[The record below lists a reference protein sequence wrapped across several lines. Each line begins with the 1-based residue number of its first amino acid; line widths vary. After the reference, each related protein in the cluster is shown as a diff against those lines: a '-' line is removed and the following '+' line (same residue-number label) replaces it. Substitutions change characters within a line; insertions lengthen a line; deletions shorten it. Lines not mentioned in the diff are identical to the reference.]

1 MRECLYNRVHSELK
15 SLLDHFPPP
24 GPDTLIT
31 EKNVATR
38 RPFGKQMAMENLKKM
53 AEADHDLFRDIEV
66 RETCFPG
73 PENAPEVR
81 VLIMRPK
88 KEVGLLPGY
97 LSIHG
102 GGLILGSPEEE
113 QAVAMAFCREVN
125 CVVISPD
132 YRLAPENP
140 YPAGVQDCYAVL
152 CHMARHA
159 EELGIDPEKIGVGGG
174 SAGGNLSAAMTLMAR
189 DKGFPKLCGVFLG
202 SPMLDCR
209 NITRS
214 SLELDDL
221 ALLWNRP
228 QNIEAWNMYLQG
240 QEPDSYASPALAPM
254 VAALPPAVMFT
265 SELDPFRDESILYAT
280 RLLQQGISVDL
291 HVYPGAYHGFDMLA
305 PDCSMTIHQHQA
317 MYDGMKRLLHKGHF

>member
-15 SLLDHFPPP
+15 PVLDAFPAP
-24 GPDTLIT
+24 GPETLIT
-31 EKNVATR
+31 EKNVASR
-38 RPFGKQMAMENLKKM
+38 RPFGKQMALDNLKAM
-53 AEADHDLFRDIEV
+53 EEAGNELFQAVEV
-66 RETCFPG
+66 TEAYFPG
-73 PENAPEVR
+73 PEGAPEVR

-88 KEVGLLPGY
+88 KAEGLLPGY

-125 CVVISPD
+125 CVLVSPD
-132 YRLAPENP
+132 YRLAPEHP
-140 YPAGVQDCYAVL
+140 YPAGMQDCYAVL
-152 CHMARHA
+152 CHMAKNA
-159 EELGIDPEKIGVGGG
+159 EALGIDPEKIGVGGG

-214 SLELDDL
+214 AVELDDL
-221 ALLWNRP
+221 ALFWNRP

-240 QEPDSYASPALAPM
+240 QEADEYASPALAPM
-254 VAALPPAVMFT
+254 LAALPPAVMFT
-265 SELDPFRDESILYAT
+265 SELDPFRDESILYAS
-280 RLLQQGISVDL
+280 RLMQEGISVDL
-291 HVYPGAYHGFDMLA
+291 HVYPGAFHGFDMIA
-305 PDCSMTIHQHQA
+305 QSCSMSIHQHQA
-317 MYDGMKRLLHKGHF
+317 MHDGMKRLLHQGHF